1 MEGWGLDKEQCWVTF
16 LVVLWLRLCTP
27 RAGAPGLIP
36 GQGTR
41 IHIQQVKNPVY
52 CN

>member
-16 LVVLWLRLCTP
+16 LVVLWLRLCP
-27 RAGAPGLIP
+27 LNAEGEGLGWMS

-41 IHIQQVKNPVY
+41 SHMP
-52 CN
+52 